1 MKIPLNSTI
10 FFIISIEFKTLTQ
23 LNLIKSPPS
32 LPTHSEQVHGHWALG
47 SELSAQSVRQTIQT
61 IYILYINILLY
72 YNINILINHKL
83 PLLIQYQ

>member
-61 IYILYINILLY
+61 IYILYINIL
-72 YNINILINHKL
+72 INHKL
-83 PLLIQYQ
+83 PLSIQYQ